1 MTDRD
6 TIQSLLEISKKESS
20 YLAAY
25 EALGKVI
32 EDLKCEI
39 HSKNYRIAELERQLA
54 ERVASHD

>member
-6 TIQSLLEISKKESS
+6 TIQSLLETSKRDSY
-20 YLAAY
+20 YLATY

-32 EDLKCEI
+32 EDLKYEI
-39 HSKNYRIAELERQLA
+39 RSKDYRIAELERQLA

>member
-39 HSKNYRIAELERQLA
+39 RSKNYIIAELERQLA